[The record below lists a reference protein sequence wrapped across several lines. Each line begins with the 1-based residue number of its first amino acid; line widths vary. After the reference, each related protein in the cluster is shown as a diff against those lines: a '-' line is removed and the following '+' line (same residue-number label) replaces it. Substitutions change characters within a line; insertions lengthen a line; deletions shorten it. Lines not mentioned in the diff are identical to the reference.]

1 MVNDFEKKMNL
12 LLEYLN
18 ILICYVYIFFW
29 FEKMEL
35 LFVEF
40 NKFLLRFY
48 LSNMNVFLDFGLCY

>member
-12 LLEYLN
+12 SSEYLN
-18 ILICYVYIFFW
+18 ILICYVHIFLW
-29 FEKMEL
+29 LEKMEL

-48 LSNMNVFLDFGLCY
+48 PSNMNVSSDPGLCH